1 MHMPTF
7 DPTQSR
13 EVREQAAA
21 VAALVLVDDAPAAL
35 AVAEGDYLAVTSV
48 GAVVS
53 LLWALWQRNDPEG
66 WPVVQEHIANDLRRL
81 AAGGCVQLP
90 PIPDAGPRD
99 NNTEDN
105 ER

>member
-1 MHMPTF
+1 MNLPTF
-7 DPTQSR
+7 DPNQSR

-21 VAALVLVDDAPAAL
+21 VAALVVVDDVPAAL
-35 AVAEGDYLAVTSV
+35 AAADGDYLAVTSV
-48 GAVVS
+48 GALVQ
-53 LLWALWQRNDPEG
+53 LLWAVWQRNDPEG
-66 WPVVQEHIANDLRRL
+66 WPFVQELIANDLRRL